1 MGNKSEG
8 NKTRDNITPDQDDTQ
23 IETPKIDFK
32 IKIGALKRIDE
43 TIENLSN
50 PHRVAFF
57 KSLVVYVNTNM
68 ETYSKSATQK
78 TPGLFD
84 KPRESKADRELKF
97 KLINR
102 FNVEQ
107 DSFKNGKF
115 YMDFDLGIAC
125 DLMLDLLRY
134 EEQDVMNPSLAVQD
148 FIQAQNKNEMYMDKD
163 FFKHI
168 KQAELRLFVSQILN
182 CAVRARELKLY
193 KSHSAVAL

>member
-1 MGNKSEG
+1 MNTNKNQEEGKDDSYVFLGNKSEG
-8 NKTRDNITPDQDDTQ
+8 NKTRDNITPELDDSHL
-23 IETPKIDFK
+23 ETPKIDFK

-43 TIENLSN
+43 TIENLST

-57 KSLVVYVNTNM
+57 KSLVLYVNQNM
-68 ETYSKSATQK
+68 ESYAKSANQK

-107 DSFKNGKF
+107 DSFKNGNF
-115 YMDFDLGIAC
+115 SSDFDLGIPC

-134 EEQDVMNPSLAVQD
+134 EERDVMNPSLAVQE
-148 FIQAQNKNEMYMDKD
+148 FI
-163 FFKHI
+163 
-168 KQAELRLFVSQILN
+168 
-182 CAVRARELKLY
+182 
-193 KSHSAVAL
+193 